1 MANYSNRTHKKVH
14 FIGSGYESV
23 KQVIVEAE
31 TARQAIDRA
40 LELYADNGWSFHYCE
55 PEVAKCL

>member
-1 MANYSNRTHKKVH
+1 MANYSNRTYKKVH

-31 TARQAIDRA
+31 TAGQAIDRA
-40 LELYADNGWSFHYCE
+40 LELYTDNGWSFHYCE
-55 PEVAKCL
+55 LEVAKCL